1 MSRMPPSLSGSLL
14 CANAAVADIA
24 SAAAKTPV
32 TTFFMTASLMPAA
45 LLAALNFCR
54 RNHAAWHHERQPIA
68 ISAKRNDRHDGSAQT
83 RRMGGAQ
90 RYPSIAACKGDGYR
104 FAPPILRIAM
114 NYPNSPFP
122 GT

>member
-32 TTFFMTASLMPAA
+32 TTFFMKASLMPAA

-83 RRMGGAQ
+83 RWVERSDTHQCRCA
-90 RYPSIAACKGDGYR
+90 RRWVS
-104 FAPPILRIAM
+104 LRSTHPAH
-114 NYPNSPFP
+114 SDE
-122 GT
+122 